1 VFAGTAG
8 DREWWAKQDAQ
19 NGTDWSAVLD
29 GARTLAAIAVG
40 EISMDDTFEK
50 ICREADAKAVARPA
64 DARTLRARGL
74 LADDVSY
81 ERAYVEFLRDRPA
94 PEATVDALVY
104 SLRRG
109 VSELTKPNTL
119 QRLSMLT
126 EGQLK
131 AVCRRVQSFNP
142 EIATPWSSDEVAALI
157 AKWRELHER
166 R

>member
-1 VFAGTAG
+1 MNATVISPAVSAHTASGTG
-8 DREWWAKQDAQ
+8 
-19 NGTDWSAVLD
+19 WSATIDAWHGLL
-29 GARTLAAIAVG
+29 GIALG
-40 EISMDDTFEK
+40 INNMDDTFERA
-50 ICREADAKAVARPA
+50 CREADRKTAARSQDP
-64 DARTLRARGL
+64 RLTRLRRL
-74 LADDVSY
+74 LEDDVSL
-81 ERAYVEFLRDRPA
+81 ERTQHEIMRARPA

-109 VSELTKPNTL
+109 VDELAHANTL
-119 QRLSMLT
+119 HRLSGLD

-166 R
+166 Q